1 MGWDGMGG
9 EGREGGGMGWDGKGM
24 GWEGEGIREGKGR
37 EMFQ

>member
-24 GWEGEGIREGKGR
+24 GWEGEGITEGKGR
-37 EMFQ
+37 EIFQ